1 MIDKTDIQSA
11 LHMGQNVSNIRCSG
25 ITPAQK
31 LRSTAFSNP
40 TY

>member
-11 LHMGQNVSNIRCSG
+11 PHGQNVSNIRCGG

-31 LRSTAFSNP
+31 LRSIAFSNP